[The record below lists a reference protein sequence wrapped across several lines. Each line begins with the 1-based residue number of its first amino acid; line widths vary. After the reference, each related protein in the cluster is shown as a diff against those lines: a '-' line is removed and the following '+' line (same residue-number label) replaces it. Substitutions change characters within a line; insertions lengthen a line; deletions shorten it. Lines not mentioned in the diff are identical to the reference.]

1 MRELRIADNTLRTV
15 DASFQLRSMM
25 ESATMSFEA
34 LQNLQSPGIE
44 RIFRNDQLRREFR
57 ELSDRL
63 NAGS

>member
-1 MRELRIADNTLRTV
+1 
-15 DASFQLRSMM
+15 MM